1 MIQSILVLLLNI
13 DLKYERNLTIMKLK
27 IAAVGSSPLIAEEI
41 LNATKFI
48 IGDEIDIKTYSTYE
62 IQDDTVA
69 DIYICAKS
77 QLNSLKKVIPA
88 NKIVLLELIPTSKFF
103 IAVARIPQGE
113 TIYIFNNQLEYTT
126 TLADYCQKLG
136 INGVQFLPIAY
147 EEMPKEEVF
156 ARLQE
161 ANYIIGVDKFVGN
174 KVLKSSKYA
183 SYLLDDVTIIEGT
196 RVASVHSACA
206 LLQCIATNFHKCIE
220 NSVSVITANLKHTP
234 ADSEQEI
241 SRIHDEVTELVF
253 YSNKAMDII
262 QNAVIKSVVN
272 HISPDIAVFDAT
284 AEECPTKQIAFNT
297 QHTTNH
303 PICDS
308 LESITNLNN
317 TLLLIAKKLAKLN

>member
-1 MIQSILVLLLNI
+1 
-13 DLKYERNLTIMKLK
+13 MKLK
-27 IAAVGSSPLIAEEI
+27 IAAVGSSPLIAGEI
-41 LNATKFI
+41 LDATKFI

-62 IQDDTVA
+62 IQNDTIA

-77 QLNSLKKVIPA
+77 QLKSLKKVIPA
-88 NKIVLLELIPTSKFF
+88 NKLVLLELIPTSKFF
-103 IAVARIPQGE
+103 ISVARIPQGE
-113 TIYIFNNQLEYTT
+113 NIYLFNNQLEYTT
-126 TLADYCQKLG
+126 TLGDYCEKLG

-156 ARLQE
+156 SRLKE
-161 ANYIIGVDKFVGN
+161 AKYIIGVDKFVGN
-174 KVLKSSKYA
+174 EVLRSSKYA
-183 SYLLDDVTIIEGT
+183 SYLRNDVNITEGT
-196 RVASVHSACA
+196 RVASIHSACA

-220 NSVSVITANLKHTP
+220 NSVSNITAKLKNTP
-234 ADSEQEI
+234 AHSEQEI
-241 SRIHDEVTELVF
+241 NKIHNEVTELVL

-272 HISPDIAVFDAT
+272 HISPDIAVFDNK
-284 AEECPTKQIAFNT
+284 AEECLNKQNSFNT

-308 LESITNLNN
+308 LASITNLNE